1 MEISQEVSSAVTTTS
16 SDIDA
21 PTIQQRQLDS
31 TVAVHSG
38 ETLVLGGL
46 IQDTA
51 SNAQS
56 GIPLLRRIP
65 LIGKLFGETKEEQ
78 RRTELLV
85 LITPRVVGNRDD
97 ARKITEEF
105 RRKLNGIAPAA
116 GTPAPETPS

>member
-1 MEISQEVSSAVTTTS
+1 M
-16 SDIDA
+16 
-21 PTIQQRQLDS
+21 DS

-51 SNAQS
+51 SNAES
-56 GIPLLRRIP
+56 GIPLF
-65 LIGKLFGETKEEQ
+65 GKLFGETREEQ